1 MIKIHKV
8 GKLGN
13 SKFNAPS
20 LEVIR
25 MNQYRLFVL
34 FPFILI
40 SKIIVGVPFH
50 TSRGLETPL
59 RTTECMYI

>member
-1 MIKIHKV
+1 MIKIH
-8 GKLGN
+8 KLGN

-25 MNQYRLFVL
+25 MNQYRVVVL

-40 SKIIVGVPFH
+40 SKIIVEVPSH
-50 TSRGLETPL
+50 TRRGLETPL
-59 RTTECMYI
+59 QTIECMYM

>member
-1 MIKIHKV
+1 MIKIH
-8 GKLGN
+8 KLGN

-40 SKIIVGVPFH
+40 SKIIVGVPSH
-50 TSRGLETPL
+50 IRRGFETPL
-59 RTTECMYI
+59 QTIEYMYI